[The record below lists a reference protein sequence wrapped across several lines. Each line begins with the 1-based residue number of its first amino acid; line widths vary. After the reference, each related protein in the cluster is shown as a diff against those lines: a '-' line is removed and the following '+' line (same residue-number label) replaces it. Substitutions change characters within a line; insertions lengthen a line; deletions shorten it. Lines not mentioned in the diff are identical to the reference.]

1 MSILPLLSY
10 VRRRR
15 DVRIEGEKVQ
25 WPAAPMPQIEV
36 NVSEETRVTH
46 VPCSQQIYNARYMHA
61 YRHSARPNDDKS
73 CIGQHA
79 IWVALRS
86 REVSGRLPYA
96 SQRSFFDYIEARR
109 CTKYFPQISLYRS
122 NEYVQSNQFSF
133 DPFRNDLKV
142 SINHL
147 IISYLKR
154 ATTFSSTT

>member
-1 MSILPLLSY
+1 MKFSCKLRTQTLAVIFKNRIQFRTRTWLKRNNDEEMSILPLLSY

-73 CIGQHA
+73 CIG
-79 IWVALRS
+79 
-86 REVSGRLPYA
+86 
-96 SQRSFFDYIEARR
+96 
-109 CTKYFPQISLYRS
+109 
-122 NEYVQSNQFSF
+122 
-133 DPFRNDLKV
+133 
-142 SINHL
+142 
-147 IISYLKR
+147 
-154 ATTFSSTT
+154 